1 MSEPE
6 PPQGKF
12 WKQAALA
19 GVILFAP
26 GGFILGATLLAQRY
40 RNRAKPPSSRP

>member
-1 MSEPE
+1 MSDGDERPAT
-6 PPQGKF
+6 PL

-40 RNRAKPPSSRP
+40 RRRDKPPSP

>member
-1 MSEPE
+1 MSDQEPK
-6 PPQGKF
+6 PTPF

-40 RNRAKPPSSRP
+40 RNWQKSPSPRP